1 MKYDYDA
8 FFSYKRDEE
17 SDKWHEI
24 VKNKLAFWLR
34 QELGKQDVRIFFDS
48 KEIRTGDQWR
58 MTIADALKRSTCIIC
73 VWSPLYFQSKWC
85 VSEWKTFVERG
96 QISKKDLI
104 VPASFFD
111 GENFPKTA
119 KDVQFSDFSD
129 FASTMPS
136 FWATN
141 RADEF
146 ETQLLRPFAQ
156 NLAKKIKN
164 APPYDEGFTVV
175 EVADELVGGEETI
188 ERIADV

>member
-58 MTIADALKRSTCIIC
+58 TTIADALKRSRCIIC

-85 VSEWKTFVERG
+85 VSEWKTFEARG
-96 QISKKDLI
+96 QTFKKDLI

-111 GENFPKTA
+111 GEHFPKKA
-119 KDVQFSDFSD
+119 KDAQFLDFSE

-136 FWATN
+136 FWGTN

-146 ETQLLRPFAQ
+146 ETKRLRPFAHD
-156 NLAKKIKN
+156 LAKKIKN
-164 APPYDEGFTVV
+164 APPYDEAFIVV
-175 EVADELVGGEETI
+175 EAADELVADEETI
-188 ERIADV
+188 GRIADV